1 MVPVV
6 FSPQRLDALK
16 LFGDVS
22 PLTDPYLM
30 GIVSDVATTLINSQI
45 DIDNPRFPLMDYL
58 QTYTS
63 FATRIDEHLAD
74 LWFNSGR
81 YDYTAKD
88 LSDVHMLVL
97 SAGRL
102 LSMDIRHLMSNVL
115 NYQCKIKN
123 LTIKGNVGELCLV

>member
-16 LFGDVS
+16 LFGDVT
-22 PLTDPYLM
+22 PLADPYLM
-30 GIVSDVATTLINSQI
+30 EIVSDVATTLVNSQI
-45 DIDNPRFPLMDYL
+45 DINNPQFPLMDYL

-74 LWFNSGR
+74 LWFNAGR
-81 YDYTAKD
+81 YDFTAKD

-102 LSMDIRHLMSNVL
+102 LTMDIKHLMTNIL
-115 NYQCKIKN
+115 NYQCQIKN